1 MNEAGNVNGA
11 IWWGYTGLFVGH
23 DHPISSMAMLS
34 SPPLRRLLRP
44 DEEDLPPCG
53 GGEEEHGT
61 MLVSSCEDG
70 WVRVWDACDA
80 RRGSSENDDDDR
92 GAAASGGGGG
102 RRRTPRRE
110 PMWEIDLNIDK
121 EGGAPFP
128 GGRIGVTSLAA
139 LQAGTLIAAGTTDG
153 KIRMWNV
160 SSGLYEGAYNLGRS
174 VQVWSLGVASE
185 RAECK
190 EVAEYDYAGR
200 DSRERTVR
208 NSVGII
214 VSGDNAGRIRVTR
227 KISSI
232 PLVGALVGGADG

>member
-1 MNEAGNVNGA
+1 
-11 IWWGYTGLFVGH
+11 
-23 DHPISSMAMLS
+23 
-34 SPPLRRLLRP
+34 
-44 DEEDLPPCG
+44 
-53 GGEEEHGT
+53 